1 MFTTILLRDLWTH
14 DFSLLKRIFHHLW
27 PFSLCVPLNH
37 DLAVTPSVKWLLLA
51 NLANCCRSWSRI
63 LSTSGNNVL
72 ECSKTPFWKH
82 WKQNSLTYFAPKD
95 QTRTKRTRVYY
106 MFQDQTYIL
115 FISRQTSLWVSWLF
129 LYFHSMNIVTIVS
142 LDMRSRSQWKGII
155 NIHRYIQIK
164 QRDLRESMKR

>member
-1 MFTTILLRDLWTH
+1 MWFVNSRFFFSFFLCSKEVSITFDHFHYVCTIE
-14 DFSLLKRIFHHLW
+14 SY
-27 PFSLCVPLNH
+27 

-63 LSTSGNNVL
+63 LSTSGDNVL
-72 ECSKTPFWKH
+72 ECSKTPLWKH

-95 QTRTKRTRVYY
+95 QTRTKRTWVCYI
-106 MFQDQTYIL
+106 FEVQTYVF
-115 FISRQTSLWVSWLF
+115 FISRQQACGCHDFFRISTWW
-129 LYFHSMNIVTIVS
+129 NIVTIVS

-164 QRDLRESMKR
+164 QK